1 MFYPFIICHQFLLA
15 STHNLVSGFGLL
27 IYSEWNS
34 CPVAKS
40 CTTLTHWPPPLCWG
54 GDFEWVL
61 CTELAF
67 THSTELDHVLQGA
80 EPVQVCTQPA
90 MLTAAERACA
100 SWKISSVSVP
110 PWCSIQRHLGNEG
123 PSTVVLSI
131 TTPWCS
137 ARHSTKTL
145 GVFHKVSF
153 SGACLNSAY
162 ALCRVCHLLKRGG
175 WTGSWGLKKSR
186 KSGTWEMSKG
196 VGSSRE
202 KSELVA
208 LTVCETDVEMHSWG
222 RDLTYLSAL

>member
-27 IYSEWNS
+27 IYSERNS

-40 CTTLTHWPPPLCWG
+40 CAALMHWPPPLCRG
-54 GDFEWVL
+54 SGFVWVL

-67 THSTELDHVLQGA
+67 THGTELDHVLQGA

-100 SWKISSVSVP
+100 SWKSSSVSVP

-131 TTPWCS
+131 TPLWRS
-137 ARHSTKTL
+137 ARRNTKTL
-145 GVFHKVSF
+145 CVFHKVSF
-153 SGACLNSAY
+153 AGACLNSAR
-162 ALCRVCHLLKRGG
+162 ALCRVCHLLKREGG
-175 WTGSWGLKKSR
+175 WTGSWGPKVKKIR
-186 KSGTWEMSKG
+186 NLWNEQGCGKQ
-196 VGSSRE
+196 
-202 KSELVA
+202 
-208 LTVCETDVEMHSWG
+208 
-222 RDLTYLSAL
+222 